1 MKAREPELAR
11 RIGHRDAALMRLR
24 RTTVFALAGTG
35 ALAVA
40 CGGLAAKA
48 FPGKSRHHVA
58 APAVVQTTVAR
69 TRTANPAATPPPL
82 VSAGA
87 SAPSASS
94 APSTPSAPSA
104 PSTPPPSPP
113 PAAPVAT
120 PAPPVAV
127 SGGS

>member
-11 RIGHRDAALMRLR
+11 RIGHRDAALRRLR
-24 RTTVFALAGTG
+24 RTTVLALAGTG

-48 FPGKSRHHVA
+48 FPGKSRHHA
-58 APAVVQTTVAR
+58 TAAVVQTTVKR
-69 TRTANPAATPPPL
+69 TRAANPVATPPPL

-87 SAPSASS
+87 RA
-94 APSTPSAPSA
+94 PSAPSA
-104 PSTPPPSPP
+104 PTTPSTPPPAPPPSPP
-113 PAAPVAT
+113 AVT
-120 PAPPVAV
+120 QAPPVAV

>member
-11 RIGHRDAALMRLR
+11 RIGHRDAALTRLR

-48 FPGKSRHHVA
+48 FPGKSRHHTA

-69 TRTANPAATPPPL
+69 TRTATTTVTPPPL
-82 VSAGA
+82 VSAG
-87 SAPSASS
+87 SS
-94 APSTPSAPSA
+94 APSAPSA
-104 PSTPPPSPP
+104 PSTQSAQPPSPP
-113 PAAPVAT
+113 PAPPAVT

>member
-11 RIGHRDAALMRLR
+11 RIGHRDAALARLR

-40 CGGLAAKA
+40 CSGLAAKA
-48 FPGKSRHHVA
+48 FPGKSRHHTTA
-58 APAVVQTTVAR
+58 AVVQTTAKHPSS
-69 TRTANPAATPPPL
+69 ANPVATPPPL
-82 VSAGA
+82 VSAGNG
-87 SAPSASS
+87 
-94 APSTPSAPSA
+94 APSA
-104 PSTPPPSPP
+104 PSTPSTPSTPP
-113 PAAPVAT
+113 PAAPPSPPVVT